1 MNKELFEK
9 CKKLAEEAGG
19 TIESTATLNSV
30 GRSSQ
35 KITIEYNVKTK

>member
-19 TIESTATLNSV
+19 TCVSTATLNSV
-30 GRSSQ
+30 GTVSYTHLTLPQNR
-35 KITIEYNVKTK
+35 EV